1 MDDMVFTNQTV
12 LVTIDFYCI
21 NKLNTEI
28 FLKISRN
35 TVFGRTYTPLTA
47 LKSKCSKQEYF

>member
-1 MDDMVFTNQTV
+1 MDDMVFTHQTV